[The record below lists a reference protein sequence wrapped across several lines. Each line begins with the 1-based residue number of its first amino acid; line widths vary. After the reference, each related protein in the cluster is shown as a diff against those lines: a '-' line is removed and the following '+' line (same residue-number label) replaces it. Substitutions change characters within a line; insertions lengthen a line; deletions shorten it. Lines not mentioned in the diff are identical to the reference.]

1 MKNGYS
7 VFGSLLAGF
16 LTVSFA
22 GTAYAHEIPTAK
34 AAELALH
41 RIERLA
47 ALKKIEDAFQSK
59 LKNLS
64 LEMLI
69 TQKPTDPLF
78 KIVASQYPNSNGTQ
92 RKVELL
98 LDEDGKALQHFVSR
112 GGEAE
117 NAPSWSEKDPITLA
131 EVALHLIVEQSKDK
145 PELAV
150 FESALSELSITQ
162 ETDAD
167 GIAVAVF
174 TAKAAGSASLLKIRI
189 KGDGSVESY
198 EIVSKE
204 NEASCPA
211 QPAPA
216 RPTSETDDA
225 PDATN

>member
-1 MKNGYS
+1 MKKGHG

-41 RIERLA
+41 RIERLVV
-47 ALKKIEDAFQSK
+47 LKKIEDAFQSK

-64 LEMLI
+64 FEMLI

-117 NAPSWSEKDPITLA
+117 GAPNWSEKDPVTLA

-162 ETDAD
+162 ETNAD
-167 GIAVAVF
+167 GTVVAVF

-204 NEASCPA
+204 EPVSCPA
-211 QPAPA
+211 QSAPPA
-216 RPTSETDDA
+216 SETDA
-225 PDATN
+225 EPGATT